1 MATEANASSNIR
13 HMLFE
18 QLVTVWKRRWLA
30 LAVAWGVCVL
40 GWAIVMAVPQSYES
54 DARVYVDVNGLLEP
68 LLRGLVVGTTP
79 EQSESYLRQTLLSRP
94 NLEQVILLS
103 NLGGV
108 SLNDVQRQELVDNL
122 ARSIKVTTQGDNLVA
137 ISYANR
143 DPAVAKN
150 VLDALL
156 TIFAEKAANSSRA
169 EMDKA
174 QNFLN
179 TQIADYEARLRKA
192 EQDRADFRKKYAS
205 YFNDAGV
212 AQPDLLRQQLAQVE
226 QQYQEALATR
236 GALATQMRQ
245 IPQLLNVQSAPS
257 VSSTGEVV
265 VASPEVRLSQ
275 AQRNLADLRLRYT
288 DSYPDVVS
296 TKHMVDELQ
305 AQVYAARAHGGSLE
319 GKTQISNPTYE
330 QLRMRMIDIDAQLP
344 VLKSRLD
351 KVTQDYDH
359 AKTLGDDL
367 PDVAAKSQG
376 IDRDYEVLKQNYE
389 ELLKRREAANL
400 SQAADNRADR
410 TQFRI
415 VDPPQVPIF
424 AAFPNRLVLCSIVL
438 ILGLAAGV
446 LAPIGLAQYRPTF
459 GSTSRLR
466 DLGLPVLGAVTVV
479 RSAQPSGL
487 LQSRAARLY
496 AAAVGGL
503 ALLYGGL
510 VLITAGT

>member
-1 MATEANASSNIR
+1 
-13 HMLFE
+13 
-18 QLVTVWKRRWLA
+18 
-30 LAVAWGVCVL
+30 
-40 GWAIVMAVPQSYES
+40 
-54 DARVYVDVNGLLEP
+54 
-68 LLRGLVVGTTP
+68 
-79 EQSESYLRQTLLSRP
+79 
-94 NLEQVILLS
+94 
-103 NLGGV
+103 
-108 SLNDVQRQELVDNL
+108 
-122 ARSIKVTTQGDNLVA
+122 
-137 ISYANR
+137 
-143 DPAVAKN
+143 
-150 VLDALL
+150 
-156 TIFAEKAANSSRA
+156 
-169 EMDKA
+169 
-174 QNFLN
+174 
-179 TQIADYEARLRKA
+179 
-192 EQDRADFRKKYAS
+192 
-205 YFNDAGV
+205 
-212 AQPDLLRQQLAQVE
+212 LRQQLAQLE
-226 QQYQEALATR
+226 QQYQEALAAR

-245 IPQLLNVQSAPS
+245 VPQLLNVQGAPS
-257 VSSTGEVV
+257 VSSSGEVV

-296 TKHMVDELQ
+296 AKHMVDELQ
-305 AQVYAARAHGGSLE
+305 GQVSATRGHGSLE

-330 QLRMRMIDIDAQLP
+330 QLRMKMIDIDAQLP
-344 VLKSRLD
+344 VLKTRLD
-351 KVTQDYDH
+351 KVTQDYNQ
-359 AKTLGDDL
+359 AKTMGDDL

-424 AAFPNRLVLCSIVL
+424 AAFPNRLVLCSLVL
-438 ILGLAAGV
+438 IAGLAAGL
-446 LAPIGLAQYRPTF
+446 LAPIALAQYRPTF

-487 LQSRAARLY
+487 LQSRASRLY
-496 AAAVGGL
+496 AAAVGTL

>member
-1 MATEANASSNIR
+1 MASDANTSSNLRQI
-13 HMLFE
+13 LFE
-18 QLVTVWKRRWLA
+18 QLVTVWKRKWLA
-30 LAVAWGVCVL
+30 LAIAWGVCVL
-40 GWAIVMAVPQSYES
+40 GWVAVMVTPQSYES

-108 SLNDVQRQELVDNL
+108 SLSDIERQELVDKL
-122 ARSIKVTTQGDNLVA
+122 ARAIKVNTQGDNLVS
-137 ISYANR
+137 ISYANQ
-143 DPAVAKN
+143 DPVMAKN

-179 TQIADYEARLRKA
+179 SQIADYEARLHKA
-192 EQDRADFRKKYAS
+192 EQDRANFRKKYAN

-212 AQPDLLRQQLAQVE
+212 AQPDALRQQLDQVD
-226 QQYQEALATR
+226 QQVQEAEASR
-236 GALATQMRQ
+236 AALETQMRQ
-245 IPQLLNVQSAPS
+245 IPQLLNVQGAPS
-257 VSSTGEVV
+257 VSSSGEVV
-265 VASPEVRLSQ
+265 VASPDVRLAQ
-275 AQRNLADLRLRYT
+275 AQRNLSDLRLRYT
-288 DSYPDVVS
+288 DNYPDVVS
-296 TKHMVDELQ
+296 AKHMVDELQ
-305 AQVYAARAHGGSLE
+305 AQVIAARHGGSLE

-330 QLRMRMIDIDAQLP
+330 QLRMKLIDVDAQLP
-344 VLKSRLD
+344 VLKTRLA
-351 KVTQDYDH
+351 KVTEDYNH

-367 PDVAAKSQG
+367 PDIAAKSQG
-376 IDRDYEVLKQNYE
+376 IDRDYEVLKENYE

-415 VDPPQVPIF
+415 IDPPQVPIF
-424 AAFPNRLVLCSIVL
+424 AAFPNRLLLCSVVLC
-438 ILGLAAGV
+438 LGIAAGV
-446 LAPIGLAQYRPTF
+446 LGPIGLAQYRPTF
-459 GSTSRLR
+459 GSTTRLR

-479 RSAQPSGL
+479 RSAQPAGL
-487 LQSRAARLY
+487 LQSRTSRFY
-496 AAAVGGL
+496 AAALGVL

-510 VLITAGT
+510 VMITSGT

>member
-1 MATEANASSNIR
+1 MATEATTNSNVR

-108 SLNDVQRQELVDNL
+108 SLDDIRRQELVDNL
-122 ARSIKVTTQGDNLVA
+122 ARAIKVTTQGDNLVA
-137 ISYANR
+137 ISYAN
-143 DPAVAKN
+143 PNPVVAKN

-192 EQDRADFRKKYAS
+192 EQDRADFRKKYAA

-212 AQPDLLRQQLAQVE
+212 AQPDLLRQQLAQIE
-226 QQYQEALATR
+226 QQYQEALAAR

-245 IPQLLNVQSAPS
+245 VPQLLNVQGAPS
-257 VSSTGEVV
+257 VSSSGEVV

-296 TKHMVDELQ
+296 AKHMVDELQ
-305 AQVYAARAHGGSLE
+305 GQVSATRGHGSLE

-330 QLRMRMIDIDAQLP
+330 QLRMKMIDIDAQLP
-344 VLKSRLD
+344 VLKTRLD
-351 KVTQDYDH
+351 KVTQDYNQ
-359 AKTLGDDL
+359 AKTMGDDL

-424 AAFPNRLVLCSIVL
+424 AAFPNRLVLCSLVL
-438 ILGLAAGV
+438 IAGLAAGL
-446 LAPIGLAQYRPTF
+446 LAPIALAQYRPTF

-487 LQSRAARLY
+487 LQSRASRLY
-496 AAAVGGL
+496 AAAVGTL